1 MIQNNTQTKVFEF
14 IKDSIQR
21 NGISPTYREIM
32 LGVGLHSVATV
43 KYHIDC
49 LRERG
54 LITGDQNKSRM
65 LRIVPPK
72 PATNFDRVKEELT
85 RPGGPLNDPTK
96 MATWLAHVQLSDM
109 RDAAEWLEFLTKKPE
124 RRKEQC

>member
-1 MIQNNTQTKVFEF
+1 MIQSNTQTKVFEF

-43 KYHIDC
+43 KYHVDC

-54 LITGDQNKSRM
+54 LITGGQNKSRT
-65 LRIVPPK
+65 LRLVPPK
-72 PATNFDRVKEELT
+72 PATKFDRIKDELT
-85 RPGGPLNDPTK
+85 KPDGVLSDPAK
-96 MATWLAHVQLSDM
+96 LAAWLARVQLSDI
-109 RDAAEWLEFLTKKPE
+109 RDATEWLEFLTKKA
-124 RRKEQC
+124 